1 VPVYDVCLLGNAACH
16 GVRLTRDNRRSPAWQ
31 KGEAVTDHAKAFIA
45 TIDTRVSHIL
55 DRCTR
60 CAKCVEVC
68 PTAAPA
74 GIDTREPAAIVSDV
88 LDILRGG
95 GDPASRGARWANA
108 CTGSGH
114 CLSACDDRINPRFM
128 LAATRLRL
136 NERRQAHERRAT
148 GRAGFKKM
156 STAVKVLSRLQL
168 PADLL
173 AGLTRATAVGS
184 DPAPDVVMYLGC
196 NVLKTPHIALL
207 CLEVLA
213 RLGTR
218 YRVFAGPAYCCGVI
232 QYRAGDTQTSG
243 QIGGHT
249 VEGFA
254 ETGAPRV
261 LTWCPT
267 CNIQL
272 SEIVMPSANA
282 NFNLEHVVPYIAA
295 RIERLRP
302 QFIHSI
308 NKRVA
313 LHEHPGVA
321 GVTEGAINILRAIP
335 GLELVDL
342 EQPRVGYMCNSLA
355 PVPAYKRQL
364 HARELEA
371 AAAAGVDYLVGIYH
385 ACHREL
391 CAHET
396 ASPFKIVNF
405 LELVGEAMGVEKTDL
420 FKQWKIMQ
428 DVDRVVAEV
437 AERATMAGLDLE
449 SVREVL
455 VAHILGEQPLPVG
468 FRGTLAIEAET
479 VPLHVVSE

>member
-1 VPVYDVCLLGNAACH
+1 M
-16 GVRLTRDNRRSPAWQ
+16 
-31 KGEAVTDHAKAFIA
+31 TDHADAFIA
-45 TIDTRVSHIL
+45 TIDLRVRDIL

-74 GIDTREPAAIVSDV
+74 GIDTSEPAAIVGDV

-95 GDPASRGARWANA
+95 GDPSSRGARWANA
-108 CTGSGH
+108 CTGSGR
-114 CLSACDDRINPRFM
+114 CISACDDGINPRFM

-136 NERRQAHERRAT
+136 NERRQASERRAT

-173 AGLTRATAVGS
+173 AGFTRAAAADSG
-184 DPAPDVVMYLGC
+184 PAPDIVMYLGC

-218 YRVFAGPAYCCGVI
+218 YKVFAGPAYCCGVI
-232 QYRAGDTQTSG
+232 QYRAGDTRTSG
-243 QIGGHT
+243 QIGGNT
-249 VEGFA
+249 VAGFA
-254 ETGAPRV
+254 GTGAPRV

-272 SEIVMPSANA
+272 SEIVMPSTDAS
-282 NFNLEHVVPYIAA
+282 FNLEHVVPYIAA

-302 QFIHSI
+302 HFVHAVH
-308 NKRVA
+308 KRVA

-321 GVTEGAINILRAIP
+321 GVTEGAIKILTAIP

-355 PVPAYKRQL
+355 PVPAYKREL
-364 HARELEA
+364 HARELDA

-396 ASPFKIVNF
+396 TSPFKIVNF
-405 LELVGEAMGVEKTDL
+405 LELVGEAVGVEKTDL
-420 FKQWKIMQ
+420 FKQWKMMQ
-428 DVDRVVAEV
+428 DVDRVLAEV
-437 AERATMAGLDLE
+437 AQQATATGLDLE
-449 SVREVL
+449 NVREVL
-455 VAHILGEQPLPVG
+455 IAHMLGEQPLPVN
-468 FRGTLAIEAET
+468 FRGTPAIEG
-479 VPLHVVSE
+479 SEAAPVRVISE

>member
-1 VPVYDVCLLGNAACH
+1 MTDH
-16 GVRLTRDNRRSPAWQ
+16 
-31 KGEAVTDHAKAFIA
+31 GEAFVAS
-45 TIDTRVSHIL
+45 IDARVSDIL

-74 GIDTREPAAIVSDV
+74 GIDTSEPAAIVGDV

-108 CTGSGH
+108 CTGSGR
-114 CLSACDDRINPRFM
+114 CLSACDDGINPRFM

-136 NERRQAHERRAT
+136 NQRRQAKDQRST

-168 PADLL
+168 PTDVL
-173 AGLTRATAVGS
+173 AALTRAAGTVAE
-184 DPAPDVVMYLGC
+184 PAPDIVMYLGC

-213 RLGTR
+213 RLGAR
-218 YRVFAGPAYCCGVI
+218 YRVFAGPAHCCGVI
-232 QYRAGDTQTSG
+232 QYRAGDTKTSG
-243 QIGGHT
+243 RIGGNT
-249 VEGFA
+249 VAGFA
-254 ETGAPRV
+254 GTGAARV

-272 SEIVMPSANA
+272 GEIVMPSTDA
-282 NFNLEHVVPYIAA
+282 NFSLEHVVPYIAA
-295 RIERLRP
+295 RIEQLRP
-302 QFIHSI
+302 HFIHPV

-321 GVTEGAINILRAIP
+321 GVTEGAIKILTAIP

-355 PVPAYKRQL
+355 PVPAYKREL
-364 HARELEA
+364 HARELAA

-391 CAHET
+391 CAHEAT
-396 ASPFKIVNF
+396 SPFKIVNF
-405 LELVGEAMGVEKTDL
+405 LELVGAAMGIEKSDL
-420 FKQWKIMQ
+420 FKQWKMMQ

-437 AERATMAGLDLE
+437 AAQAMTAGLDLE
-449 SVREVL
+449 QVREVL
-455 VAHILGEQPLPVG
+455 VFHMLGEQPLPVG
-468 FRGTLAIEAET
+468 FRDR
-479 VPLHVVSE
+479 PVSEPEAQPVRMIVE

>member
-1 VPVYDVCLLGNAACH
+1 
-16 GVRLTRDNRRSPAWQ
+16 
-31 KGEAVTDHAKAFIA
+31 
-45 TIDTRVSHIL
+45 
-55 DRCTR
+55 
-60 CAKCVEVC
+60 
-68 PTAAPA
+68 
-74 GIDTREPAAIVSDV
+74 
-88 LDILRGG
+88 
-95 GDPASRGARWANA
+95 
-108 CTGSGH
+108 
-114 CLSACDDRINPRFM
+114 M

-136 NERRQAHERRAT
+136 NERRQANERRAT

-168 PADLL
+168 PAELL
-173 AGLTRATAVGS
+173 AGLTTPAADRET
-184 DPAPDVVMYLGC
+184 APDVVMYFGC

-218 YRVFAGPAYCCGVI
+218 YQVFAGPSHCCGVI
-232 QYRAGDTQTSG
+232 QYRAGDTATSG
-243 QIGGHT
+243 RIGGNT
-249 VEGFA
+249 VAGFA
-254 ETGAPRV
+254 GTGAPRV

-272 SEIVMPSANA
+272 SEIVMPSTDA
-282 NFNLEHVVPYIAA
+282 NFKLEHVVPYIAA
-295 RIERLRP
+295 RVELLRP
-302 QFIHSI
+302 HFIHSV

-321 GVTEGAINILRAIP
+321 GVTEGAVKILTAIP

-364 HARELEA
+364 HARELAA
-371 AAAAGVDYLVGIYH
+371 AAAAGIDCLVGIYH

-405 LELVGEAMGVEKTDL
+405 LELVGEAMGVAKIDL
-420 FKQWKIMQ
+420 FKQWKMMQ
-428 DVDRVVAEV
+428 DVDRVLAEV
-437 AERATMAGLDLE
+437 TKQATTAGLDLE

-455 VAHILGEQPLPVG
+455 IAHMLGEQPLPVG
-468 FRGTLAIEAET
+468 FQGTPMIEPAAA
-479 VPLHVVSE
+479 PLRVISE

>member
-1 VPVYDVCLLGNAACH
+1 M
-16 GVRLTRDNRRSPAWQ
+16 
-31 KGEAVTDHAKAFIA
+31 TDHADAFIA
-45 TIDTRVSHIL
+45 TIDLRVRDIL

-74 GIDTREPAAIVSDV
+74 GIDTSEPAAIVGDV

-95 GDPASRGARWANA
+95 GNPASRGARWANA
-108 CTGSGH
+108 CTGSGR
-114 CLSACDDRINPRFM
+114 CISACDEGINPRFM

-136 NERRQAHERRAT
+136 NERRQAHERRST

-156 STAVKVLSRLQL
+156 SNAVKVLSRLQL

-173 AGLTRATAVGS
+173 AGFTRPAES
-184 DPAPDVVMYLGC
+184 DSEPAPDIVMYLGC

-213 RLGTR
+213 RLGAR
-218 YRVFAGPAYCCGVI
+218 YKVFAGPAYCCGVI
-232 QYRAGDTQTSG
+232 QYRAGDTKTSG
-243 QIGGHT
+243 QIGGNT
-249 VEGFA
+249 VAGFA
-254 ETGAPRV
+254 GTGAPRV

-272 SEIVMPSANA
+272 SEIVIPSTDAT
-282 NFNLEHVVPYIAA
+282 FNLEHVVSYIAA
-295 RIERLRP
+295 RIELLRP
-302 QFIHSI
+302 HFIHAI
-308 NKRVA
+308 NKRIA

-321 GVTEGAINILRAIP
+321 GVTEGAVKILTAIP

-355 PVPAYKRQL
+355 PVPAYKRVL
-364 HARELEA
+364 HARELDA

-396 ASPFKIVNF
+396 TSPFKIINF
-405 LELVGEAMGVEKTDL
+405 LELVGEAMGIEKTDL

-428 DVDRVVAEV
+428 DVDRVLAEV
-437 AERATMAGLDLE
+437 AKQATAAGLDLE

-455 VAHILGEQPLPVG
+455 VAHMLEEQPLPVG
-468 FRGTLAIEAET
+468 FRGTPAIKPEDAP
-479 VPLHVVSE
+479 VRVISE